1 MAKKIFVK
9 TKLKSIEAPA
19 RDFQEVLAGRA
30 DGHITSSTEANKLV
44 VTYPQLAI
52 IPDGGKNPAVLAILI
67 DSNDKVWLNYV
78 NHWIEF
84 KKASGFFEYLL
95 KK

>member
-9 TKLKSIEAPA
+9 SKLVSIEAPA

-44 VTYPQLAI
+44 INYPQLAI
-52 IPDGGKNPAVLAILI
+52 VPDGGKNPAVLAFLV
-67 DSNDKVWLNYV
+67 DQNDQV
-78 NHWIEF
+78 
-84 KKASGFFEYLL
+84 
-95 KK
+95 